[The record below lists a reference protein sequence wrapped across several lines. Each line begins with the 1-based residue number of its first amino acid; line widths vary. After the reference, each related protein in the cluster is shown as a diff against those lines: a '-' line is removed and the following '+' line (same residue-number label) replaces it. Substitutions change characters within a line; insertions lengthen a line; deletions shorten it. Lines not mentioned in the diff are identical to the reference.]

1 MARTKR
7 KGKFRNPNGVV
18 DSTDYTPQLALPG
31 SQDIIE
37 IKEETWLQIWM
48 GWGRNFVA
56 FLLAAVLFFM
66 VLYAGLSSTLM
77 IFSATGPDSDRSA
90 VVRGTWSETGGE
102 PPIGSE
108 AVISADT
115 LSPDNWWEWIF
126 LGYTGVSEPSVV
138 KVLSKDYNTIAVNDN
153 TSVNLAEDPNTPR
166 PFVSSNNFNYNPE
179 SGPVTYK
186 LKEEYLVECVSGTCA
201 PGTTFI
207 IAAKQ
212 IYGEVRK

>member
-1 MARTKR
+1 VARIKR
-7 KGKFRNPNGVV
+7 KGKFRNPHGVV

-37 IKEETWLQIWM
+37 IKEETWLQIGV
-48 GWGRNFVA
+48 GWARNFVA
-56 FLLAAVLFFM
+56 FILAAILFFM

-77 IFSATGPDSDRSA
+77 IFSSTGPGSDKSA
-90 VVRGTWSETGGE
+90 IVRGTWSETGGK
-102 PPIGSE
+102 PPIGDE

-126 LGYTGVSEPSVV
+126 LGYTGISEPSVV
-138 KVLSKDYNTIAVNDN
+138 KVLSKDYNTIAINDN
-153 TSVNLAEDPNTPR
+153 TSVNLAENPNVQR
-166 PFVSSNNFNYNPE
+166 PFVSSTDFKYNPE
-179 SGPVTYK
+179 SGPTTIK
-186 LKEEYLVECVSGTCA
+186 LNKEYLVECVSGTCA
-201 PGTTFI
+201 PGTTFV